1 MALDIKIDRDACMGS
16 GNCSFWAPGVFDLI
30 LYCPHHPYGYIRAY
44 TRDTAC
50 RKPRPGMA
58 YEARDRLGLDL
69 SASLMVGDME
79 VDRLFAENAGIPVFY
94 WAHEFF

>member
-1 MALDIKIDRDACMGS
+1 
-16 GNCSFWAPGVFDLI
+16 
-30 LYCPHHPYGYIRAY
+30 
-44 TRDTAC
+44 
-50 RKPRPGMA
+50 MA

-94 WAHEFF
+94 WANEFF